1 VGVEAM
7 NRLPDEFLTELRE
20 SCGPATWSQ
29 AVEFSRRDC
38 VSVDQSGADDIRA
51 RVFDSNLRRG
61 FNIALYVEDFDWE
74 CNCGGKSDPC
84 VHVVAA
90 AIVIRRSIEQGQEL
104 PVSKKNL
111 GLLQYRFWRRDDGL
125 KFERYIVGS
134 DSEEVLKVP
143 LTTHMATVSTGLM
156 AAPTDQ
162 DYRVDI
168 ALAQERRGVLTVN
181 TMHDLLRAL
190 VGHPHVYLDGVH
202 FAVIAEPV
210 GLMLE
215 VRDEPTGVRVQGR
228 YDDRIIEMYRNG
240 VSRCKDGMRP
250 IQLPSLSAEDARL
263 VREGK
268 WFALNQLAILETEVL
283 PRLSEGLR
291 VVNYSKRI
299 RLAEQIE
306 PRLVI
311 EAEKVGRQIS
321 LRGVI
326 AYGDPAMMVIRNHQV
341 VQIDA
346 ARSVARDMDAER
358 RLADE
363 LRRRAE
369 IDIGTALMLS
379 PDEAVERIQRWQA
392 RIPSPWLTDESL
404 DRFKNLTELKL
415 QVRWERN
422 RLLVESSRGD
432 QQTQLLATTE
442 LNLMRDAKAR
452 GSNLLE
458 MPDGK
463 WVKIPSQ
470 WLDQHADLLDVITL
484 ADGETKKPIR
494 ASVLVAQEESF
505 RVGIANCPSAYP
517 GDAVSPETWPL
528 AKVASQPGF
537 KAELR
542 EYQSHGAAWID
553 WLGREGVGGILA
565 DDMGLG
571 KTVQVLAVIPRGSL
585 IVVPATL
592 IGNWLREFSR
602 FRPDVP
608 VRVYHGSDRRLGSSK
623 DQITLTTYGVMR
635 LDIETLSKTPFN
647 MVVLDEAQLIRNPE
661 SQVANAACRLQAET
675 RLALTG
681 TPVENRIIDLWSL
694 FRFVNPGLL
703 GEQKEFSSRYASQVQ
718 DVNRMAALHRRVKPF
733 MLRRRKREVAPEL
746 PPKTVSHLM
755 VDLDD
760 DESAKY
766 LVLREKILA
775 MLADPEQRQKGL
787 MSFLPLLLR
796 MRQVCS
802 HQGMLP
808 ENSTKNSSKQQ
819 VLIAKVDELLAEDHR
834 VLIFSQ
840 WTGFLDLIEEEF
852 NQRGWKWLR
861 IDGTTRDRM
870 AIVDAF
876 QSGQGA
882 PILLVSLKAGGVGL
896 NLTAADHVFILD
908 PWWNPAAEEQA
919 ADRAYRIGQDKPVFV
934 HKLIARNT
942 IEERVIEM
950 QQVKRELYEMAIEG
964 GSVGISVTDIEDL
977 VG

>member
-1 VGVEAM
+1 M
-7 NRLPDEFLTELRE
+7 NRLSAEFLTELRN
-20 SCGPATWSQ
+20 SCGPAVWSQ

-38 VSVDQSGADDIRA
+38 VSVDSADGDEIRA
-51 RVFDSNLRRG
+51 RVYDANLRRG
-61 FNIALYVEDFDWE
+61 FSVALYADDADWE
-74 CNCGGKSDPC
+74 CNCGGKADPC

-90 AIVIRRSIEQGQEL
+90 ALVVRRAIEQGLDL

-111 GLLQYRFWRRDDGL
+111 GQLQYRFWKREDGL

-134 DSEEVLKVP
+134 DSEDVLKVP

-156 AAPTDQ
+156 AAPSDQ
-162 DYRVDI
+162 DFKIDV
-168 ALAQERRGVLTVN
+168 ALAQERRGVLNPN

-190 VGHPHVYLDGVH
+190 AGHPQVYLDGVH
-202 FAVIAEPV
+202 LSVQAEPV

-215 VRDEPTGVRVQGR
+215 IRDEPTGVRLRGK
-228 YDDRIIEMYRNG
+228 YDDRIAEIYRNG
-240 VSRCKDGMRP
+240 VCRCRDGLHP
-250 IQLPSLSAEDARL
+250 VQLPSLSAEDARI

-268 WFALNQLAILETEVL
+268 WFAVNQLTTLEVEVL
-283 PRLSEGLR
+283 PRLAAVLR
-291 VVNYSKRI
+291 IANFSKRI
-299 RLAEQIE
+299 RLAEQVE
-306 PRLVI
+306 ARAVI
-311 EAEKVGRQIS
+311 EAQRVGHQIC

-326 AYGDPAMMVIRNHQV
+326 AYGDPAVMVVRQHQV
-341 VQIDA
+341 VTLDPS
-346 ARSVARDMDAER
+346 RTVARDMDTER

-369 IDIGTALMLS
+369 IDMGTPLMLS
-379 PDEAVERIQRWQA
+379 PDEALERIQRWQA
-392 RIPSPWLTDESL
+392 RIPPSWLTDESL
-404 DRFKNLTELKL
+404 DRFKKISDLRMN
-415 QVRWERN
+415 VRWDDG
-422 RLLVESSRGD
+422 RLRIESATGD
-432 QQTQLLATTE
+432 EKMETVPSSVMS
-442 LNLMRDAKAR
+442 LMRDANSR

-463 WVKIPSQ
+463 WVRVPRE
-470 WLDQHADLLDVITL
+470 WLNKHADLLDVL
-484 ADGETKKPIR
+484 AVGESGDKPIGR
-494 ASVLVAQEESF
+494 ASALVARDESI
-505 RVGIANCPSAYP
+505 RIGMDARPAAYP
-517 GDAVSPETWPL
+517 GDALSPETWQL
-528 AKVASQPGF
+528 KKSALQPGF
-537 KAELR
+537 NAELR

-553 WLGREGVGGILA
+553 WLRREGLGGILA

-571 KTVQVLAVIPRGSL
+571 KTIQVLAVIPLGSL

-608 VRVYHGSDRRLGSSK
+608 VRVYHGSDRQLGTTSEE
-623 DQITLTTYGVMR
+623 IVLTTYGVMR
-635 LDIETLSKTPFN
+635 LDIDALSRIQFK
-647 MVVLDEAQLIRNPE
+647 MVILDEAQLIRNPD
-661 SQVANAACRLQAET
+661 SQVANAAFALEADT

-681 TPVENRIIDLWSL
+681 TPVENRISDLWSL
-694 FRFVNPGLL
+694 FHFVNPGLL
-703 GEQKEFSSRYASQVQ
+703 GGQKEFTTRYSSQTQ
-718 DVNRMAALHRRVKPF
+718 DAARMAALHRRVKPF

-746 PPKTVSHLM
+746 PPKTVSNIM
-755 VDLDD
+755 VDLDA

-766 LVLREKILA
+766 LVLREKILT
-775 MLADPEQRQKGL
+775 MLADPAQKQKGL

-796 MRQVCS
+796 MRQICS

-808 ENSTKNSSKQQ
+808 ENATKQSSKQQ
-819 VLIAKVDELLAEDHR
+819 VLTAKVEELLSEDHR

-840 WTGFLDLIEEEF
+840 WTGFLDLIETEF
-852 NQRGWKWLR
+852 AERSWKWLR
-861 IDGTTRDRM
+861 IDGSTRDRM
-870 AIVDAF
+870 AIVDEF

-882 PILLVSLKAGGVGL
+882 QILLVSLKAGGVGL

-942 IEERVIEM
+942 IEERVVEM

-964 GSVGISVTDIEDL
+964 GSAGISVSDIAEL
-977 VG
+977 IG